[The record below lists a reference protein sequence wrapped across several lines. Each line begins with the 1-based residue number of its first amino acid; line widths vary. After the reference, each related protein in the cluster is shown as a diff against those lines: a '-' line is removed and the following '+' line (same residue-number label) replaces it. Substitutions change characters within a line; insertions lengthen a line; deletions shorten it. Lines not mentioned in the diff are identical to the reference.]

1 MAQKPGLSRIP
12 VGLAGKATEGL
23 GVPGDILSILN
34 TGPKRALES
43 LGFPTQNL
51 GSREAPT
58 SQQVRNEVV
67 EPTAEAAGLK
77 EHLKPQGWLE
87 EAAQRTAGNLPT
99 QAALGGLSIPGIVA
113 DLSGSLASTGAK
125 KAGFGYIVQTVADMI
140 GQRYALKGI
149 NALTKA
155 GIPPAETLSEIAKTA
170 KTKAYNKTADLGSK
184 IKLPAQEWEKEIQG
198 LQGKIVR
205 DTRLSE
211 IDKNKLIRDSEQ
223 YLSDITNGKI
233 NANELLDRRT
243 QLNSNISDTTG
254 AAKNYYEA
262 LRKPAIKIIESERS
276 KFPAWSKEL
285 NKADM
290 IHGAMNFG
298 PTFVNGLEDYPKIK
312 GVLKS
317 PLAYSLAS
325 LGPSL
330 FFTGDPIST
339 IGISLGIGAAG
350 KATKE
355 ATRIMGFLTHGKEP
369 AKLLLEASKNMIE
382 RNYPAAARA
391 YTKLNHHAE
400 KYEKQSTKKEKQGT
414 RLTPSEKQKKAV
426 TGRLVRVS

>member
-1 MAQKPGLSRIP
+1 MAEKPGLERIP
-12 VGLAGKATEGL
+12 VGLAGKAAEGF
-23 GVPGDILSILN
+23 GAPGDILSILN
-34 TGPKRALES
+34 SVPKRALEG

-51 GSREAPT
+51 GMREAPT
-58 SQQVRNEVV
+58 SQQVRQEVV
-67 EPTAEAAGLK
+67 KPAAEAMGIE
-77 EHLKPQGWLE
+77 EHLKPQGWIE
-87 EAAQRTAGNLPT
+87 ESLQRTAGNIPA
-99 QAALGGLSIPGIVA
+99 QAALGGLSIPGLVA

-125 KAGFGYIVQTVADMI
+125 KAGFGFIIQTVADMI
-140 GQRYALKGI
+140 GQRQATKAI
-149 NALTKA
+149 NTLTKA
-155 GIPPAETLSEIAKTA
+155 GIAPSETLSEIAKTA
-170 KTKAYNKTADLGSK
+170 KTKAYNKTSDLGSK
-184 IKLPAQEWEKEIQG
+184 IKLPAKEWEKEILG
-198 LQGKIVR
+198 LQGKISR

-223 YLSDITNGKI
+223 YLSDITGGKI

-243 QLNSNISDTTG
+243 QLNSNISDSSG

-298 PTFVNGLEDYPKIK
+298 PTFINGLEDYPKIK
-312 GVLKS
+312 GILKS

-339 IGISLGIGAAG
+339 IGISLGIGAGG

-355 ATRIMGFLTHGKEP
+355 VSRIMGFLTHGTEP
-369 AKLLLEASKNMIE
+369 AKLLVEASKNMIE

-391 YTKLNHHAE
+391 YNKLNHHAE
-400 KYEKQSTKKEKQGT
+400 KYEKQSTKKEKQVT
-414 RLTPSEKQKKAV
+414 RLTPSEKQKKDV